1 MSDLTQAKATV
12 KSCQLSSLL
21 EVIVRGDI
29 PDVEKANLLDLATDL
44 AGEIAVFMMDR
55 DSSEVAHA

>member
-29 PDVEKANLLDLATDL
+29 PDVEKANLLDLASDL
-44 AGEIAVFMMDR
+44 AGVIAVFMMEQ
-55 DSSEVAHA
+55 DSSETNNG

>member
-29 PDVEKANLLDLATDL
+29 PDVEKANLLDLASDL
-44 AGEIAVFMMDR
+44 AGEIAVFMMDQ

>member
-29 PDVEKANLLDLATDL
+29 PDVEKANLLDLASDL
-44 AGEIAVFMMDR
+44 AGEVAVFMMDQ

>member
-12 KSCQLSSLL
+12 KSCWLSSLL

-29 PDVEKANLLDLATDL
+29 PDVEKANLLDLASDL
-44 AGEIAVFMMDR
+44 AGEIAVFMMVQ